1 MYTNP
6 DEIIANVNGFESC
19 RTGKDSF
26 RHQDHLVVAAF
37 YLQQL
42 SLVDAIR
49 RMRANLLRFLDHHQ
63 VDRQKYNE
71 TITVF
76 WFELVAELLNKLPA
90 DSTLVEKCNAVVGS
104 LDNSALAFEYYSR
117 ERLFSDDAR
126 ASFIAPDLKDWPCR
140 DSKPTQTVETG
151 EKQI

>member
-6 DEIIANVNGFESC
+6 DQIIANVDGFESC
-19 RTGKDSF
+19 CTGKDSF
-26 RHQDHLVVAAF
+26 RHQDHLVVAAV

-42 SLVDAIR
+42 SVADAID
-49 RMRANLLRFLDHHQ
+49 RMRTSLLRFLDYHQ

-76 WFELVAELLNKLPA
+76 WFELVAELLNKLPPG
-90 DSTLVEKCNAVVGS
+90 STLVEKCNAVVGS
-104 LDNSALAFEYYSR
+104 LDNSGLVFEYYSR

-126 ASFIAPDLKDWPCR
+126 KNFIEPDLQEWR
-140 DSKPTQTVETG
+140 
-151 EKQI
+151 

>member
-6 DEIIANVNGFESC
+6 NEIIANVDGFESC
-19 RTGKDSF
+19 RTAKDSF
-26 RHQDHLVVAAF
+26 KHQDHLVVAAF

-42 SLVDAIR
+42 SLADAIW
-49 RMRANLLRFLDHHQ
+49 RMRTNLLRFLDHHQ

-76 WFELVAELLNKLPA
+76 WFELVADLLNKLPP
-90 DSTLVEKCNAVVGS
+90 DSTLVAKCTAVVES
-104 LDNSALAFEYYSR
+104 LDDSGLVFEYYSR

-126 ASFIAPDLKDWPCR
+126 KNFIEPDLKKWR
-140 DSKPTQTVETG
+140 
-151 EKQI
+151 

>member
-1 MYTNP
+1 MYTHQ
-6 DEIIANVNGFESC
+6 DEIIANVEGFESC
-19 RTGKDSF
+19 RTGKDGF
-26 RHQDHLVVAAF
+26 KHKDHLVVAAF

-49 RMRANLLRFLDHHQ
+49 RMRTNLLQFLDHHQ

-76 WFELVAELLNKLPA
+76 WFELVADLLNKLPP
-90 DSTLVEKCNAVVGS
+90 DSTLVEKCNAVMES

-117 ERLFSDDAR
+117 EKLFSDEAR
-126 ASFIAPDLKDWPCR
+126 TNFIAPDLKDWK
-140 DSKPTQTVETG
+140 S
-151 EKQI
+151 I

>member
-1 MYTNP
+1 MYTTP
-6 DEIIANVNGFESC
+6 DEIIANVDGFESC

-37 YLQQL
+37 YLEQL
-42 SLVDAIR
+42 NLVDAIT

-76 WFELVAELLNKLPA
+76 WFELVADVLSRLESG
-90 DSTLVEKCNAVVGS
+90 STLVEKCNKVVES
-104 LDNSALAFEYYSR
+104 LDNAALVFEYYSR
-117 ERLFSDDAR
+117 DRVFSDEAR
-126 ASFIAPDLKDWPCR
+126 KTFIGPDLKDWR
-140 DSKPTQTVETG
+140 
-151 EKQI
+151 

>member
-6 DEIIANVNGFESC
+6 NEIIANVDGFESC

-26 RHQDHLVVAAF
+26 KHHDHLVVAAF

-42 SLVDAIR
+42 SLADAIW
-49 RMRANLLRFLDHHQ
+49 RMRTNLLRFLDHHQ

-76 WFELVAELLNKLPA
+76 WFELVAGLLNRLPP
-90 DSTLVEKCNAVVGS
+90 DSTLVEKCNAVVES
-104 LDNSALAFEYYSR
+104 LDNSGLVFEYYSR

-126 ASFIAPDLKDWPCR
+126 KNFIEPDLKKWR
-140 DSKPTQTVETG
+140 
-151 EKQI
+151 

>member
-6 DEIIANVNGFESC
+6 NEIIANVDGFESC

-42 SLVDAIR
+42 SETDAIN
-49 RMRANLLRFLDHHQ
+49 RMRTNLLRFLDHHQ

-76 WFELVAELLNKLPA
+76 WFELVADLLNKLPP
-90 DSTLVEKCNAVVGS
+90 DSTLVAKCTAVVES
-104 LDNSALAFEYYSR
+104 LDDSGLVFEYYSR

-126 ASFIAPDLKDWPCR
+126 KNFIEPDLKDWR
-140 DSKPTQTVETG
+140 
-151 EKQI
+151 

>member
-6 DEIIANVNGFESC
+6 NEIIANVDGFESC

-26 RHQDHLVVAAF
+26 KHQDHLIVAAF

-42 SLVDAIR
+42 SVADAIS
-49 RMRANLLRFLDHHQ
+49 RMRHNLLQFLDHHE

-76 WFELVAELLNKLPA
+76 WFELVADHLSALPA
-90 DSTLVEKCNAVVGS
+90 DSTLIEKCNAVVES
-104 LDNSALAFEYYSR
+104 FDSSALVFEYYSR
-117 ERLFSDDAR
+117 ERLFSDQAR
-126 ASFIAPDLKDWPCR
+126 TNFVRPDLKDWR
-140 DSKPTQTVETG
+140 
-151 EKQI
+151 

>member
-6 DEIIANVNGFESC
+6 EEIIANVDGFESC

-42 SLVDAIR
+42 SVADAIS
-49 RMRANLLRFLDHHQ
+49 RMRHNLLQFLDHHH

-76 WFELVAELLNKLPA
+76 WFELVADVLSKPQSGA
-90 DSTLVEKCNAVVGS
+90 TLVEKCNKVVES
-104 LDNSALAFEYYSR
+104 LDNSALVFEYYSR
-117 ERLFSDDAR
+117 ERLFSDEAR
-126 ASFIAPDLKDWPCR
+126 QTFMRPDLKGWR
-140 DSKPTQTVETG
+140 
-151 EKQI
+151 

>member
-6 DEIIANVNGFESC
+6 DEIIAKVDGFESC

-26 RHQDHLVVAAF
+26 KHRDHLVVAVF

-42 SLVDAIR
+42 SVADAIS
-49 RMRANLLRFLDHHQ
+49 RMRTNLMRFLDHHQ

-76 WFELVAELLNKLPA
+76 WFELVAGLLNRLPP
-90 DSTLVEKCNAVVGS
+90 DSTLVEKCNAVVES
-104 LDNSALAFEYYSR
+104 LDNSGLVFEYYSR
-117 ERLFSDDAR
+117 ERLFSDEAR
-126 ASFIAPDLKDWPCR
+126 KKFTEPDLKDWR
-140 DSKPTQTVETG
+140 
-151 EKQI
+151 

>member
-6 DEIIANVNGFESC
+6 NEIIANVDGFESC

-26 RHQDHLVVAAF
+26 KHQDHLVVAAF

-42 SLVDAIR
+42 SLADAIW
-49 RMRANLLRFLDHHQ
+49 RMRTNLLRFLDHHQ

-76 WFELVAELLNKLPA
+76 WFELVADLLNKLPP
-90 DSTLVEKCNAVVGS
+90 DSTLVAKCTAVVES
-104 LDNSALAFEYYSR
+104 LDDSGLVFEYYSR

-126 ASFIAPDLKDWPCR
+126 KNFIEPDLKKWR
-140 DSKPTQTVETG
+140 
-151 EKQI
+151 

>member
-6 DEIIANVNGFESC
+6 AEIIATVEGFESC

-26 RHQDHLVVAAF
+26 RHQDHLIVAAF

-42 SLVDAIR
+42 SFADAII
-49 RMRANLLRFLDHHQ
+49 RMRHNLLQFLDHHE

-76 WFELVAELLNKLPA
+76 WFELVADVLSKLQSGA
-90 DSTLVEKCNAVVGS
+90 TLVEKCNKVVES
-104 LDNSALAFEYYSR
+104 LDNSALVFDYYSR
-117 ERLFSDDAR
+117 QRVFSDDAR
-126 ASFIAPDLKDWPCR
+126 KTFVKPDVKNW
-140 DSKPTQTVETG
+140 K
-151 EKQI
+151 

>member
-6 DEIIANVNGFESC
+6 NEIIANVDGFESC

-26 RHQDHLVVAAF
+26 KHQDHLVVAAV

-42 SLVDAIR
+42 SVGDAIK
-49 RMRANLLRFLDHHQ
+49 RMRTNLLRFLDHHQ

-76 WFELVAELLNKLPA
+76 WFELVADLLNKLPP
-90 DSTLVEKCNAVVGS
+90 DSTLVAKCTAVVES
-104 LDNSALAFEYYSR
+104 LDDSGLVFEYYSR
-117 ERLFSDDAR
+117 ERLFSDEAR
-126 ASFIAPDLKDWPCR
+126 KNFIEPDLKDWR
-140 DSKPTQTVETG
+140 
-151 EKQI
+151 

>member
-6 DEIIANVNGFESC
+6 DEIIANVDAFETC

-26 RHQDHLVVAAF
+26 KHQDHLVVAAV

-42 SLVDAIR
+42 GFADAIS
-49 RMRANLLRFLDHHQ
+49 RMRTNLVRFLDHHQ

-76 WFELVAELLNKLPA
+76 WFELVADVLKRLPP
-90 DSTLVEKCNAVVGS
+90 DSTLVEKCNAVVES
-104 LDNSALAFEYYSR
+104 LDNSGLVLEYYSR
-117 ERLFSDDAR
+117 ERLFSDEAR
-126 ASFIAPDLKDWPCR
+126 KNFIEPDLKDWR
-140 DSKPTQTVETG
+140 
-151 EKQI
+151 

>member
-6 DEIIANVNGFESC
+6 NDIIANVDGFESC
-19 RTGKDSF
+19 RNGKDSF
-26 RHQDHLVVAAF
+26 RHQDHLVVAAC

-42 SLVDAIR
+42 SLTDAIWQ
-49 RMRANLLRFLDHHQ
+49 MRTNLLRFLDHHQ

-76 WFELVAELLNKLPA
+76 WFELVSDRLNKLPA
-90 DSTLVEKCNAVVGS
+90 DSTLVEKCNAVVES

-117 ERLFSDDAR
+117 ERLFSGEAR
-126 ASFIAPDLKDWPCR
+126 KNFIAPDLKDWRCR
-140 DSKPTQTVETG
+140 DP
-151 EKQI
+151 

>member
-6 DEIIANVNGFESC
+6 DEIIANVDGFESC

-42 SLVDAIR
+42 SEADAIN
-49 RMRANLLRFLDHHQ
+49 RMRTNLLRFLDYHQ

-76 WFELVAELLNKLPA
+76 WFELVAEVLNKLPC
-90 DSTLVEKCNAVVGS
+90 DSTLVEKCNAVVES
-104 LDNSALAFEYYSR
+104 LDNAGLVFEYYSR
-117 ERLFSDDAR
+117 ERLFSDEAR
-126 ASFIAPDLKDWPCR
+126 NGFIAPDLEAWKLR
-140 DSKPTQTVETG
+140 
-151 EKQI
+151 

>member
-6 DEIIANVNGFESC
+6 EEIIANVDGFESC

-26 RHQDHLVVAAF
+26 KHQDHLVVAAF
-37 YLQQL
+37 YLQHL
-42 SLVDAIR
+42 SLADAIS
-49 RMRANLLRFLDHHQ
+49 RMRTNLLRFLDHHQ

-76 WFELVAELLNKLPA
+76 WFELVADVLSKLQSGA
-90 DSTLVEKCNAVVGS
+90 TLVEKCNKVVES

-117 ERLFSDDAR
+117 ERLFSDEAR
-126 ASFIAPDLKDWPCR
+126 QTFMTPDLK
-140 DSKPTQTVETG
+140 SE
-151 EKQI
+151 I